1 MLNQKS
7 YFFQYSKSNDSFC
20 QSCNE
25 IIAKDELRV
34 YRNDHY
40 EIYPYPTNG
49 WFHYSCFWRLK
60 ESKNIS
66 TNDVMLEIEYPARN
80 YAIGSWKYQWKNM
93 TKNDIYL
100 SLNDGQSTCFYTSL
114 AFYDTT
120 NTSMVL
126 GIEEKDIMEIRKKI
140 AEVKD
145 STKTLNTSSSSSA
158 TSGYASAED
167 LSKSPSPSTEYLT
180 ADETYE
186 EEDLANIPTTTA
198 TMKNMDSN
206 NAMDYYL
213 SKSPS
218 PTTEYLTADETY
230 EEGDLANIPTTTATM
245 KNMDS
250 DNAMD
255 YCIKEVE

>member
-1 MLNQKS
+1 MLNQNS
-7 YFFQYSKSNDSFC
+7 YFFQYTKSDNSFC
-20 QSCNE
+20 RNCKE

-49 WFHYSCFWRLK
+49 WFHYSCFWSLK

-93 TKNDIYL
+93 TKDDIHL

-120 NTSMVL
+120 NSTMIL
-126 GIEEKDIMEIRKKI
+126 GIDEKDIMEIRQKI
-140 AEVKD
+140 AEIKD
-145 STKTLNTSSSSSA
+145 STTTSSTSSS

-180 ADETYE
+180 ADETYDFDGE
-186 EEDLANIPTTTA
+186 EILANTPTEK
-198 TMKNMDSN
+198 MKNMDSN
-206 NAMDYYL
+206 GAMD
-213 SKSPS
+213 
-218 PTTEYLTADETY
+218 
-230 EEGDLANIPTTTATM
+230 
-245 KNMDS
+245 
-250 DNAMD
+250 
-255 YCIKEVE
+255 